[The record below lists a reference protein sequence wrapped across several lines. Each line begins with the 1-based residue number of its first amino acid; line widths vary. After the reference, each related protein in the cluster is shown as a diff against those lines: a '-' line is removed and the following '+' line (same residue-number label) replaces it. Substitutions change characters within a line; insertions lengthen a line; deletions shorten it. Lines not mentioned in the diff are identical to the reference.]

1 MVSAGAWPRAIFF
14 DFDGVLA
21 ESVALKEQAFRD
33 LFADYGEDIVEQV
46 IELHRASGA
55 ISRVIKIERI
65 HRELLGTPLSQAE
78 LADWAERYVAAVEAR
93 VVACPEVTGTTD
105 LLDTQAARARLFV
118 VSGTPEEELQRIV
131 TARGWDRYFDGV
143 YGSPRLKAEIVR
155 TALSEFRLA
164 AADCVFIGDTFTDR
178 DAAVETGLA
187 FVGRRVH
194 FRPNP
199 FPPGTRIVDD
209 MAELADVLAAAE
221 ADGLMPEA
229 AA

>member
-1 MVSAGAWPRAIFF
+1 MSGAAWPRAIFF

-33 LFADYGEDIVEQV
+33 LFQDYGDDIVERV

-55 ISRVIKIERI
+55 ISRVIKIDRI
-65 HRELLGTPLSQAE
+65 HRELLGAPLSEAE
-78 LADWAERYVAAVEAR
+78 LAEWADRYVAAVEAR
-93 VVACPEVTGTTD
+93 VVRCPEVAGTTA
-105 LLDTQAARARLFV
+105 LLGAQSARARLFV

-131 TARGWDRYFDGV
+131 TARGWDEYFDGV

-155 TALSEFRLA
+155 TALAEFGLTA
-164 AADCVFIGDTFTDR
+164 GDCVFIGDTFTDR

-187 FVGRRVH
+187 FVGRRVD

-199 FPPGTRIVDD
+199 FPPRTRIVDD
-209 MAELADVLAAAE
+209 MAELADVLDAAAD
-221 ADGLMPEA
+221 AGLRPEA